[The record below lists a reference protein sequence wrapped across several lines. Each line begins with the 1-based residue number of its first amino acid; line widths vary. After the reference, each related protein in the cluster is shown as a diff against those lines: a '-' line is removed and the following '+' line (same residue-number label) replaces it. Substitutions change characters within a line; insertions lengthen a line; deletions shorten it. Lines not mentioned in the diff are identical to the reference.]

1 MNGRNISRTFGYMPR
16 LTLRMVPNYY
26 SRPVLHKQAAGR
38 LNRHVEIVDHN
49 KRKRQVM
56 NQTTNQFGVTVT
68 TPVSFFGQPGQPGQQ
83 SSTVSSFYGQNY
95 YGQPTQTSMNSMN
108 SMSVM
113 NQMNPMGPVSLNPN
127 NPGYNGIMVM
137 NSNLSI
143 YDQYNQ
149 AGNTINVPYDG
160 PNISPKLPQD
170 EVKLKINN
178 YLN

>member
-38 LNRHVEIVDHN
+38 LQ
-49 KRKRQVM
+49 RKRQIM
-56 NQTTNQFGVTVT
+56 NQTTNQFGVPLT
-68 TPVSFFGQPGQPGQQ
+68 TPVSFYGQPGQPGQQ
-83 SSTVSSFYGQNY
+83 SSTVSSFYAQNY
-95 YGQPTQTSMNSMN
+95 YGQPTQTPLNSMN
-108 SMSVM
+108 SMGVM
-113 NQMNPMGPVSLNPN
+113 NQMNPMGPGSLNPN
-127 NPGYNGIMVM
+127 NPGYNGVM
-137 NSNLSI
+137 GINTNLSI

-170 EVKLKINN
+170 EVYFKLNIKIKFN
-178 YLN
+178 Y